1 MNINTVLLII
11 LAALFALGLVLFQY
25 YYKTKRKGRLTL
37 ILSLLRF
44 LAFFGAF
51 LLLINP
57 KFTKNE
63 YRIEKANLIVLVDNS
78 TSVASSKDTIQR
90 LLNEIEENNAIKDRF
105 NLQHYGFGAKLTGEN
120 AKKGIPTINRDSLF
134 IQKNTNITEALRAVQ
149 EIYSASNAAIL
160 LLTDGNQTLGQDYE
174 FYGKNQ
180 KFPIYPIAIG
190 DTTRYDDVAISQVNA
205 NRYAFLKNKYPIEI
219 YLSYNGKTDVR
230 SALKVLSLIH
240 ISEPTRRTPISYAV
254 F

>member
-11 LAALFALGLVLFQY
+11 LAVIVALGIVLFQY

-44 LAFFGAF
+44 LAFFGVF

-105 NLQHYGFGAKLTGEN
+105 NLQQYGFGAKLTGEN
-120 AKKGIPTINRDSLF
+120 TKNGIPTINRDSLF
-134 IQKNTNITEALRAVQ
+134 I
-149 EIYSASNAAIL
+149 
-160 LLTDGNQTLGQDYE
+160 
-174 FYGKNQ
+174 
-180 KFPIYPIAIG
+180 
-190 DTTRYDDVAISQVNA
+190 
-205 NRYAFLKNKYPIEI
+205 
-219 YLSYNGKTDVR
+219 
-230 SALKVLSLIH
+230 LSLIH

-254 F
+254 FCLKKK